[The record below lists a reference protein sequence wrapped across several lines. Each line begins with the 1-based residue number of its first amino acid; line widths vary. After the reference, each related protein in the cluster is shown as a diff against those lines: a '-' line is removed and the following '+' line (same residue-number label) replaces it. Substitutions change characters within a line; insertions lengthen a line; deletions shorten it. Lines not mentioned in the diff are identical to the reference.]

1 MKQLFTLLLLAVSS
15 VIAAQAPQS
24 IPYQAVIRNTD
35 GSVMANTSINIIFK
49 IHDFSATGTVVY
61 EESHNT
67 SSSEQGLVALNVG
80 GGTPITGTFIDINW
94 GNGAKFLQ
102 VLMNPGNGMIDL
114 GTQQMM
120 SVPYA
125 LYAANG
131 PQGPQGPQGPPG
143 AGGYTHFI
151 GEYFEGGIIFHLSKD
166 ASGYE
171 HGLILSIADI
181 STSAPWKVLGMPLN
195 SNSYSLWDGLSN
207 TQSITLNGNE
217 NDMSA
222 AQLCVNYSYSGYS
235 DWYLPSIDEFGLIL
249 NQKYEINKALSVI
262 DGSSLFD
269 YNYPWRHYWTSTEI
283 NSNEAWVIGIFPGW
297 YVNSFLTTTKSN
309 YAFVRAIR
317 AF

>member
-1 MKQLFTLLLLAVSS
+1 MKQLLTYLFVVLTTS
-15 VIAAQAPQS
+15 VFAQAPES
-24 IPYQAVIRNTD
+24 IPYQAVVRNPD
-35 GSVMANTSINIIFK
+35 GSVMANAAITMTFK
-49 IHDFSATGTVVY
+49 IHDNMATGTVVY
-61 EESHNT
+61 EENHSATTN
-67 SSSEQGLVALNVG
+67 SQGLISLNVG
-80 GGTPITGTFIDINW
+80 NGVVVSGTFSGINW
-94 GNGAKFLQ
+94 GSGSKFLH
-102 VLMNPGNGMIDL
+102 VLMNAGNGVVDL

-131 PQGPQGPQGPPG
+131 PQGPPGPPG
-143 AGGYTHFI
+143 PGGYTHFI
-151 GEYFEGGIIFHLSKD
+151 GEFFEGGIIFHLSKD
-166 ASGYE
+166 ASGNE
-171 HGLILSIADI
+171 HGLVLSISDI
-181 STSAPWKVLGMPLN
+181 STSVPWKVIGMPLN

-222 AQLCVNYSYSGYS
+222 AQLCVNYTYNGYS

-249 NQKYEINKALSVI
+249 NHKYEINKALSVL

-297 YVNSFLTTTKSN
+297 YVNSFLSTAKSN
-309 YAFVRAIR
+309 NAYVRAIR